1 MKVAVYPGSF
11 DPLTNGHIDI
21 IKRSSDIFDKL
32 IVAIGCNYSKRPL
45 FDINERLD
53 MMHVVLDD
61 LNINNNIEI
70 QSFDGLL
77 MDFVEK
83 TGSKVIVRGLRAVS
97 DYEYELAIYLMNRSL
112 NQKVDTVILMA
123 SENFS
128 FISSA
133 MIKEVAKLGGDVSD
147 KVHPYIIK
155 NLKKKF
161 KLE

>member
-1 MKVAVYPGSF
+1 MKIAVYPGSF

-32 IVAIGCNYSKRPL
+32 IVGIGCNYAKKPL
-45 FDINERLD
+45 FSVYERID
-53 MMHVVLDD
+53 MVNTVLKD

-77 MDFVEK
+77 MSYVESTK
-83 TGSKVIVRGLRAVS
+83 AKVIVRGLRAVS
-97 DYEYELAIYLMNRSL
+97 DYEYELAIHLMNRSL
-112 NQKVDTVILMA
+112 NKEIDTVILMA

-133 MIKEVAKLGGDVSD
+133 MIKEVARLGGDVSD
-147 KVHPYIIK
+147 KVHPYVISK
-155 NLKKKF
+155 LKEKFNL
-161 KLE
+161 